1 MPTYPFSLILSKTML
16 LLKDC
21 GHFTPTHFGH
31 SGLTVATEHIL
42 FQVYVFVWGEAFR
55 ELNYL
60 LQPSNVNSALSIFFF
75 SIKKGRKKKNLRN
88 NSWVAIQQQ
97 SSWLINYIWIKG
109 EIFGKKKGRA
119 EIHLSNLLNGVKD
132 SMISSALTG
141 LNVREWFTN
150 RLWDAS

>member
-75 SIKKGRKKKNLRN
+75 SKKKKEEKR
-88 NSWVAIQQQ
+88 
-97 SSWLINYIWIKG
+97 
-109 EIFGKKKGRA
+109 R
-119 EIHLSNLLNGVKD
+119 
-132 SMISSALTG
+132 T
-141 LNVREWFTN
+141 
-150 RLWDAS
+150 